1 MWRESKAK
9 VSASASASSASFSQN
24 TIFHTSFANTSLP
37 SFLPT
42 TLLGRRME
50 GKENSTSATNQNKQ
64 RFKRICVFCGSR
76 PGYKSAFSEAAL
88 QLGNLLVE
96 RKIDLVYGGG
106 SVGLMGLISQTVFN
120 GGCHVLGVIPRAL
133 LPHEISGETIGEVKT
148 VADMHQRKSEMA
160 KNADAFIAL
169 PGGYGTMEELLEM
182 ITWSQLGI
190 HEKPVGLLN
199 VDGYYNSLL
208 TLFDK
213 GVEEGFIED
222 SARNIMISATTAEE
236 LIKKMEEY
244 APVHDRVAPRQT
256 WEVDQ
261 LL

>member
-1 MWRESKAK
+1 MDK
-9 VSASASASSASFSQN
+9 N
-24 TIFHTSFANTSLP
+24 
-37 SFLPT
+37 
-42 TLLGRRME
+42 E
-50 GKENSTSATNQNKQ
+50 GKSTKDENKR

-76 PGYKSAFSEAAL
+76 AGYKSAFSDAAL
-88 QLGNLLVE
+88 ELGKQMVE
-96 RKIDLVYGGG
+96 RKINLVYGGG
-106 SVGLMGLISQTVFN
+106 SFGLMGLISRTVFD
-120 GGCHVLGVIPRAL
+120 GGCHVFGVIPKAL

-208 TLFDK
+208 ALFDK

-222 SARNIMISATTAEE
+222 SARHIVLSADTAEE

-244 APVHDRVAPRQT
+244 APIHDRVAPRES

-261 LL
+261 LLESTRSGEDLRT